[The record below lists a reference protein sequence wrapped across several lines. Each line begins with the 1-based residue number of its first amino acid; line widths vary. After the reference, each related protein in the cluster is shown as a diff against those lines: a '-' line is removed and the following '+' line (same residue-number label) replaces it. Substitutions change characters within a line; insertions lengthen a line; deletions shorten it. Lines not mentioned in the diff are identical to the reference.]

1 MRGRI
6 PVRIILATIGLV
18 IATAGAL
25 ALLYAVRGLIFNVVV
40 AIFLALVLTP
50 GVEYLRQR
58 HILRGWAIA
67 IVFAGVLVAASGIAA
82 SIAAPLAT
90 QGANVARHAP
100 VYLKQAE
107 EGRGPVGRLAH
118 RFHLERDLKRHRARG
133 LERSVEVVVVS
144 ARRRTRHRVRSGT
157 DGHRARPDGLHPRRR
172 TAHGRG
178 GDDRDP
184 TGPARLRPAD
194 RTLVSTAVSS
204 YTIGVLLLAT
214 LNGVITAIALETM
227 RVPFVLPLAMWA
239 CVVDILPIVGGLLA
253 MTVAALFAF
262 TKSIPAGIGVVV
274 MLV

>member
-1 MRGRI
+1 M
-6 PVRIILATIGLV
+6 
-18 IATAGAL
+18 
-25 ALLYAVRGLIFNVVV
+25 
-40 AIFLALVLTP
+40 LVLTVFIL
-50 GVEYLRQR
+50 VE
-58 HILRGWAIA
+58 
-67 IVFAGVLVAASGIAA
+67 
-82 SIAAPLAT
+82 
-90 QGANVARHAP
+90 
-100 VYLKQAE
+100 
-107 EGRGPVGRLAH
+107 
-118 RFHLERDLKRHRARG
+118 
-133 LERSVEVVVVS
+133 
-144 ARRRTRHRVRSGT
+144 
-157 DGHRARPDGLHPRRR
+157 
-172 TAHGRG
+172 AHGRG

-204 YTIGVLLLAT
+204 YTIGILLLAT